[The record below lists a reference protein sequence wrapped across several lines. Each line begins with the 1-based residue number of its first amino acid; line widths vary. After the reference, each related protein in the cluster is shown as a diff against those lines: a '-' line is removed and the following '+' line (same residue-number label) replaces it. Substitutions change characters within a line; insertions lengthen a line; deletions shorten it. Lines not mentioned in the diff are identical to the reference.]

1 MAITVAMRTTVSQLY
16 VSLFG
21 RAPDGEG
28 LGFWVGQLDAGKTM
42 AQVADMMY
50 ATTPARA
57 YYPTFLTNAEII
69 SSFYKNVFGV
79 TTDTEGE
86 AHWTAKLN
94 GGESAGS
101 VISQIIAAALANTN
115 ASGATAKAT
124 LENKI
129 AVAQWY
135 GEQNGSVA
143 GATSILAGVTS
154 DVATVAA
161 AKAGSAQSGQTFTLT
176 TGVDTV
182 TGTSGND
189 TIIGD
194 AATITTSDQVNAGTG
209 TDTVKIYDLAA
220 ATDVPTM
227 TGVEVVELINA
238 NAPANLDLTGI
249 TELTSL
255 VLDNTT
261 TTDDYLIGSAVKAT
275 VKTMVAGESVT
286 LTSRAT
292 DTTAD
297 LTVAALDAADAGT
310 VTVNFDGASIA
321 TVNLTSSGSTKNNL
335 TFASTGSE
343 ATINVDGS
351 AELVLVNGATTIT
364 TFNAAS
370 STGGVTFDMS
380 AATGANQTVT
390 GGSGNDTLTVD
401 LARNITLDAGAG
413 NDVVAFDAGTVL
425 GDLSSTTGA
434 ADSIKGG
441 DGTDTLS
448 MTAATADSLDGD
460 TAADRAVI
468 TGFERIRISDDL
480 NNVTV
485 NAAQFSGGVNYVQL
499 GADTTTANG
508 TITGVTSG
516 ATIENRAAVHAGS
529 TITIAA
535 AGDGQLLAG
544 DIVTATIRGTTVS
557 YTLLAGDVAGN
568 AAADVLGASTGLAAA
583 INTQFGAGTAT
594 NALGVVTLATTVATA
609 VTENSADAGVTIV
622 AAAGDAIETDIT
634 MTGATGAGT
643 PDDLLNIVLN
653 GNITN
658 NDNVESAYGVA
669 GINKLVI
676 STADRVNTDAATD
689 RNDGYIVN
697 LTNDNNVTQITA
709 NGDRALAFTST
720 NSTAALATFDAASL
734 SGDLAIN
741 LTTNGLTQGVTVTGG
756 SGTNTIVATG
766 FADIITG
773 GARADTITA
782 GAGADKITGGAGADT
797 FVFAASSSG
806 GVPSATVFDEITD
819 FAKASDIIDFGA
831 QALSLSTTAASTA
844 AVGTAAINAEGLAT
858 FNAADDTLAEKI
870 AAVNA
875 GLLAGTEAT
884 GQVAIF
890 EHDGSSYLYVYDD
903 TADTVDA
910 ADVLIKLTGVTG
922 LTDSTISGGD
932 LTIA

>member
-1 MAITVAMRTTVSQLY
+1 M
-16 VSLFG
+16 
-21 RAPDGEG
+21 
-28 LGFWVGQLDAGKTM
+28 
-42 AQVADMMY
+42 
-50 ATTPARA
+50 
-57 YYPTFLTNAEII
+57 
-69 SSFYKNVFGV
+69 
-79 TTDTEGE
+79 
-86 AHWTAKLN
+86 
-94 GGESAGS
+94 
-101 VISQIIAAALANTN
+101 
-115 ASGATAKAT
+115 
-124 LENKI
+124 
-129 AVAQWY
+129 
-135 GEQNGSVA
+135 
-143 GATSILAGVTS
+143 
-154 DVATVAA
+154 
-161 AKAGSAQSGQTFTLT
+161 
-176 TGVDTV
+176 

-189 TIIGD
+189 TFIGD
-194 AATITTSDQVNAGTG
+194 AATITTSDQVNGGAG
-209 TDTVKIYDLAA
+209 TDTLKIYDLAA

-227 TGVEVVELINA
+227 TGIETIEMINA

-255 VLDNTT
+255 ILDNTT
-261 TTDDYLIGSAVKAT
+261 TTDDYLIGAAVKAT

-297 LTVAALDAADAGT
+297 LTVSALDVADAGT

-351 AELVLVNGATTIT
+351 AELVLVNAATTIT

-380 AATGANQTVT
+380 AATGANQTLT

-468 TGFERIRISDDL
+468 TGFERIRITTDL
-480 NNVTV
+480 NNTTV

-508 TITGVTSG
+508 TITGLTSG
-516 ATIENRAAVHAGS
+516 ATIENRSNVHAGS
-529 TITIAA
+529 TVTIADAGPGSWA
-535 AGDGQLLAG
+535 ANDT
-544 DIVTATIRGTTVS
+544 VSATIRGTTVT
-557 YTLLAGDVAGN
+557 YTVVAGDLVGN
-568 AAADVLGASTGLAAA
+568 DAADLAAVAAGLTTA
-583 INTQFGAGTAT
+583 INTQFGAGTASS
-594 NALGVVTLATTVATA
+594 AAGVITLTTTVATA
-609 VTENSADAGVTIV
+609 VAEGAVDSDITITT
-622 AAAGDAIETDIT
+622 AAGDAIETDIT

-653 GNITN
+653 GDITN

-720 NSTAALATFDAASL
+720 ASTAALATFDAASL

-903 TADTVDA
+903 GADTVDA

>member
-1 MAITVAMRTTVSQLY
+1 M
-16 VSLFG
+16 
-21 RAPDGEG
+21 
-28 LGFWVGQLDAGKTM
+28 
-42 AQVADMMY
+42 
-50 ATTPARA
+50 
-57 YYPTFLTNAEII
+57 
-69 SSFYKNVFGV
+69 
-79 TTDTEGE
+79 DT
-86 AHWTAKLN
+86 L
-94 GGESAGS
+94 
-101 VISQIIAAALANTN
+101 
-115 ASGATAKAT
+115 
-124 LENKI
+124 
-129 AVAQWY
+129 
-135 GEQNGSVA
+135 
-143 GATSILAGVTS
+143 
-154 DVATVAA
+154 
-161 AKAGSAQSGQTFTLT
+161 
-176 TGVDTV
+176 

-189 TIIGD
+189 TFIGD
-194 AATITTSDQVNAGTG
+194 AATITTSDQVNGGAG
-209 TDTVKIYDLAA
+209 TDTLKIYDLAA

-227 TGVEVVELINA
+227 TGIETIEMINA

-255 VLDNTT
+255 ILDNTT
-261 TTDDYLIGSAVKAT
+261 TTDDYLIGAAVKAT

-297 LTVAALDAADAGT
+297 LTVSALDVADAGT

-351 AELVLVNGATTIT
+351 AELVLVNAATTIT

-380 AATGANQTVT
+380 AATGANQTLT

-468 TGFERIRISDDL
+468 TGFERIRITTDL
-480 NNVTV
+480 NNTTV

-508 TITGVTSG
+508 TITGLTSG
-516 ATIENRAAVHAGS
+516 ATIENRSNVHAGS
-529 TITIAA
+529 TVTIADAGVGSWA
-535 AGDGQLLAG
+535 ANAS
-544 DIVTATIRGTTVS
+544 VSATIRGTTVT
-557 YTLLAGDVAGN
+557 YTVVAGDLVGN
-568 AAADVLGASTGLAAA
+568 DAADLAAVAAGLTTA
-583 INTQFGAGTAT
+583 INTQFGAGTASS
-594 NALGVVTLATTVATA
+594 AAGVITLTTTVATA
-609 VTENSADAGVTIV
+609 VAEGAVDGDITITT
-622 AAAGDAIETDIT
+622 AAGDAIETDIT

-653 GNITN
+653 GDITN

-720 NSTAALATFDAASL
+720 ASTAALATFDAASL

-903 TADTVDA
+903 GADTVDA